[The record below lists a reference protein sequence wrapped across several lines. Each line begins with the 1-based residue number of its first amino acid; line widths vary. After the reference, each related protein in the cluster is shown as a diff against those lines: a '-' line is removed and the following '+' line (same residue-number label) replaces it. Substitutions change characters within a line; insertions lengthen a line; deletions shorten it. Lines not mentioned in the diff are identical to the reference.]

1 MKSLVTGGAGFIG
14 SHLCEHLIGLGRE
27 VVCLDNLEKGSK
39 RNLKKILDHNKF
51 LFKEGDVEDHN
62 FVKDLSR
69 GCHEIFHLADDSDIQ
84 FGFDH
89 PGSFL
94 EGNLK
99 ALHSVLNACQVN
111 DIKFLVFPSST
122 TVFGSNAKAPI
133 QEDYGPLKPE
143 SLYGAGKASCEA
155 FLNAWTVGYDL
166 KVVAF
171 RFAAIV
177 GGRQDHGVIHDL
189 VKRMASNDLNKL
201 KVLGNGQQER
211 SFVLVD
217 DCVRIISD
225 YQKFAKDPFNII
237 HLGNKDFVSISWVA
251 ETIVEMFGFTKEI
264 IKYENKALGW
274 KGDSK
279 TNYLKCDILFNSD
292 VQGPRSSK
300 EAVTIAATRLKTE
313 VT

>member
-14 SHLCEHLIGLGRE
+14 SHLCEHLIELGHE

-39 RNLKKILDHNKF
+39 KNLSKIFDNSNF
-51 LFKEGDVEDHN
+51 AFTEGDVEDC
-62 FVKDLSR
+62 VLVESLSR
-69 GCHEIFHLADDSDIQ
+69 GCDTIYHLADDSDIQ

-89 PGSFL
+89 PESFL
-94 EGNLK
+94 KGNLK
-99 ALHSVLNACQVN
+99 GLYSILKACRIN
-111 DIKFLVFPSST
+111 DIKNLIFPSST
-122 TVFGSNAKAPI
+122 TVFGPHAEPPI
-133 QEDYGPLKPE
+133 NENYGPLMPE
-143 SLYGAGKASCEA
+143 SLYGAAKASSEA

-166 KVVAF
+166 KVVIF

-189 VKRMASNDLNKL
+189 VNRMASPGMNHLQ
-201 KVLGNGQQER
+201 VLGNGEQER

-217 DCVRIISD
+217 DCVRIIAD
-225 YQKFAKDPFNII
+225 YKKFMREPFNIV

-251 ETIVEMFGFTKEI
+251 ETIVKLFGFTKDI
-264 IKYENKALGW
+264 IKYENKTLGW

-279 TNYLKCDILFNSD
+279 TNYLKCDVLFESA
-292 VQGPRSSK
+292 VQNPRSSR
-300 EAVTIAATRLKTE
+300 EAVRIAASRLKLQ